1 MYWPCG
7 VPQVYA
13 HRGRIQEHTDGEDVD
28 GNAQQASNNEVS
40 TEAHDDSIVDVC
52 TTRTDH
58 LFATISAATLNVW
71 STRPMD
77 VLASYQRSRRSL
89 KSYGRNVAALFKP
102 DASIIVVRTDQ
113 SYLITFSV
121 ESDQTNRV
129 LQQNSGY
136 SQSRRQSVLRN
147 FGTDETVGLAE
158 ILLRF
163 RRSIKIDAG
172 INAVLASDQE
182 LTVATSKPAAIQCIR
197 WEAQKDS
204 PQAVAQVLSKLEW
217 FGKTSVCFMT
227 HDRAMN
233 LAVWV
238 GLDGSVYAVQRTRQK
253 PTRTGSDDSEQSVN
267 SAGPNT
273 RLFDGYC
280 FHQASDGTASR
291 ATINARFSLIA
302 VALTDNKILCYA
314 AKDYVGNIP
323 LSHTFRCSSSVST
336 TGKITSLSWSPD
348 GYCLF
353 VAYENG
359 WATWSVFGKEGASSF
374 ECNLSHAESHNED
387 WLLGVRTANWIGNGA
402 EVLLTTGDDRLFKL
416 DMSRAAAIGC
426 FSCAN
431 LVRALL
437 QTPTEV
443 TVYRGHDLP
452 DLTSIS
458 NEASLWHHAQFPAS
472 YLHNQWPIKSCVVS
486 QDGRYVAIAGRRGL
500 AHYSVNSGRWKTF
513 SDPGVE
519 NSFAVRGGMCW
530 FSHIL
535 AAATESA
542 AGYDLRLYSRE
553 LDLGRNPLST
563 EAFSMPIVFVGP
575 SGEDSLLV
583 YTYENILY
591 HYVISVKDHRAQ
603 LVQVGQI
610 AFHGVVRAPSR
621 VRSVSWIVP
630 DTQLRNGD
638 PSRDVEFASILFLV
652 DDKLVLLQPSRTIED
667 DLKYDLRVIAQH
679 VEYYILMRDQIYF
692 NFSGAEES
700 MPSTPS
706 PGAILNFRNQAHYT
720 LRDSLWI
727 FCGDDLRL
735 WPDVRDVLHYASEGD
750 LANDAPLLSV
760 PVDFYPLSILLNKGV
775 VLGIEGQLLQRRD
788 VGFAQWRTIIRT
800 QLFLPYVLR
809 RQLLHAHDTATAFAL
824 ANQYQ
829 HLSYF
834 PHALEIL
841 LHHVLDDEHDVKSR
855 PRSPSALK
863 SPRLPLSPSTPTITP
878 SEPLP
883 SVLSF
888 LQILLSPTTY
898 LSTLV
903 SCVRKTELSYWKT
916 LFDHL
921 PPPLTLFEQALEL
934 EDLKTASGFLII
946 LQGFEVNQEV
956 SSERDDAEER
966 RKEFELEKQV
976 VRLLKVAR
984 EKEDFELCSEV
995 ARFMMGVDPRGDAL
1009 RRVIVEVGF
1018 REKSERLE
1026 PDNGPRLALRVP
1038 SQDVKGRKSEREG
1051 NHSPGVSDGIED
1063 KAGDEE
1069 TTSKVKGKM
1078 KTPAGGDYFSAS
1090 PGSY

>member
-7 VPQVYA
+7 VAQVYA
-13 HRGRIQEHTDGEDVD
+13 HHGRTPESINGEDVD
-28 GNAQQASNNEVS
+28 GSTNTDPKDEAPAESSDETIIDVS
-40 TEAHDDSIVDVC
+40 TTRSDHIFASI
-52 TTRTDH
+52 TATS
-58 LFATISAATLNVW
+58 LFIW
-71 STRPMD
+71 STRPM
-77 VLASYQRSRRSL
+77 VILASYQRSA
-89 KSYGRNVAALFKP
+89 KSIQAYGQNLTVIFKP
-102 DASIIVVRTDQ
+102 DASIVVVRTEQ

-121 ESDQTNRV
+121 ESDQNNRV
-129 LQQNSGY
+129 LQQSYGY

-147 FGTDETVGLAE
+147 FGTDDAVGLGE

-182 LTVATSKPAAIQCIR
+182 LTVATIKPAAVQCIR
-197 WEAQKDS
+197 WEAQKDG
-204 PQAVAQVLSKLEW
+204 PQAVAQVLSKLDW
-217 FGKTSVCFMT
+217 IGKNTVSFMT
-227 HDRAMN
+227 YDRAMN
-233 LAVWV
+233 LAVWI
-238 GLDGSVYAVQRTRQK
+238 GSNGSAYAVQK
-253 PTRTGSDDSEQSVN
+253 PRPKPAREASDDSAQSSHSLTN
-267 SAGPNT
+267 P

-280 FHQASDGTASR
+280 FHKPSNGTAVY
-291 ATINARFSLIA
+291 AAINARFSLIA
-302 VALTDNKILCYA
+302 IGLDDSRILCYA

-323 LSHTFRCSSSVST
+323 ISHLFKPSASVSA
-336 TGKITSLSWSPD
+336 TGKINNLIWSPD

-353 VAYENG
+353 VAYEHG

-374 ECNLSHAESHNED
+374 ECNASHAETYSED
-387 WLLGVRTANWIGNGA
+387 WLLGVRSASWIGNGA
-402 EVLLTTGDDRLFKL
+402 EILITTGDDRLYKL
-416 DMSRAAAIGC
+416 DMSRSAAIGC

-437 QTPTEV
+437 QTPTEI
-443 TVYRGHDLP
+443 TVYRGHELP

-486 QDGRYVAIAGRRGL
+486 QDGRYVAVAGRRGL
-500 AHYSVNSGRWKTF
+500 VHYSVNSGRWKTF
-513 SDPGVE
+513 SDSGVE

-535 AAATESA
+535 AAATESGT
-542 AGYDLRLYSRE
+542 GYDLRLYSRE

-563 EAFSMPIVFVGP
+563 ESFPMPIVFVGP

-591 HYVISVKDHRAQ
+591 HYVISMKEHRAQ

-621 VRSVSWIVP
+621 VRSVSWVVP
-630 DTQLRNGD
+630 DHQLRNGD
-638 PSRDVEFASILFLV
+638 PSRDVEFASVLFLV
-652 DDKLVLLQPSRTIED
+652 DDKLVLLQPSRTPED

-692 NFSGAEES
+692 NFSGTEES
-700 MPSTPS
+700 APSTPS
-706 PGAILNFRNQAHYT
+706 PGAMLNSRSQSQYT

-735 WPDVRDVLHYASEGD
+735 WPDVRDVLYYASEGD
-750 LANDAPLLSV
+750 LPTDAPLSSV
-760 PVDFYPLSILLNKGV
+760 PVDFYPLSILLTKGV

-788 VGFAQWRTIIRT
+788 VGFAQWRSSIRT
-800 QLFLPYVLR
+800 QLFLPYILR
-809 RQLLHAHDTATAFAL
+809 RQLLHTHDTATAFAL

-829 HLSYF
+829 NLSYF

-841 LHHVLDDEHDVKSR
+841 LHHVLDDEYDRKSKVA
-855 PRSPSALK
+855 SPGSVAT
-863 SPRLPLSPSTPTITP
+863 PAQPLSPRTPTMAP
-878 SEPLP
+878 PEPLP

-898 LSTLV
+898 LSTIV
-903 SCVRKTELSYWKT
+903 SCVRKTELSFWQT

-921 PPPLTLFEQALEL
+921 PPPLTLFEQALQL

-946 LQGFEVNQEV
+946 LQGL
-956 SSERDDAEER
+956 EENEDEGTDGTVENSGKR
-966 RKEFELEKQV
+966 EYNLEGQV
-976 VRLLKVAR
+976 VKLMKVAR
-984 EKEDFELCSEV
+984 EKGDFELCSEL

-1009 RRVIVEVGF
+1009 RRVIAAVGF
-1018 REKSERLE
+1018 KEKSTHLDPSDRA
-1026 PDNGPRLALRVP
+1026 GLALRVP
-1038 SQDVKGRKSEREG
+1038 STEVKGM
-1051 NHSPGVSDGIED
+1051 
-1063 KAGDEE
+1063 KAGSGEQSLSPSEGATDAE
-1069 TTSKVKGKM
+1069 
-1078 KTPAGGDYFSAS
+1078 AGPIDPGPVQAEKLKKSLAGDYFSAS
-1090 PGSY
+1090 PGGY

>member
-13 HRGRIQEHTDGEDVD
+13 HHGRTPESINGEDVD
-28 GNAQQASNNEVS
+28 GDDNRALSD
-40 TEAHDDSIVDVC
+40 EAHAQAKAELILDVC
-52 TTRTDH
+52 TTRSDH
-58 LFATISAATLNVW
+58 LLATISATNLNVW
-71 STRPMD
+71 STRPMV
-77 VLASYQRSRRSL
+77 VLASYQRSAKSVD
-89 KSYGRNVAALFKP
+89 SYGQNAGVLFKP
-102 DASIIVVRTDQ
+102 DAGIVVVRTDQ
-113 SYLITFSV
+113 SYLITFIV
-121 ESDQTNRV
+121 ESDQNNRV
-129 LQQNSGY
+129 LQQNHGQ
-136 SQSRRQSVLRN
+136 SQSRRQSMLRN
-147 FGTDETVGLAE
+147 FGTDEGAGLGE
-158 ILLRF
+158 VLLRF

-172 INAVLASDQE
+172 INTALASDQE
-182 LTVATSKPAAIQCIR
+182 LTVATVKPAAVQCIR
-197 WEAQKDS
+197 WESQKEV

-217 FGKTSVCFMT
+217 IGKNSISFMT
-227 HDRAMN
+227 YDRAMN

-238 GLDGSVYAVQRTRQK
+238 GADGSGYAVQRTRPK
-253 PTRTGSDDSEQSVN
+253 AERATSDDSVQS
-267 SAGPNT
+267 SESTTTTP

-280 FHQASDGTASR
+280 FHKASGGTALC

-302 VALTDNKILCYA
+302 IALSDNVILCYV

-323 LSHTFRCSSSVST
+323 LSHSFRSSASPSA
-336 TGKITSLSWSPD
+336 TGAINSITWSPD

-353 VAYENG
+353 VAYQNG

-374 ECNLSHAESHNED
+374 ECNTLYAESHRED
-387 WLLGVRTANWIGNGA
+387 WLLGVKTANWLGNGA
-402 EVLLTTGDDRLFKL
+402 EVLLTAGDDRLFKL
-416 DMSRAAAIGC
+416 DMSRSAAIGC

-443 TVYRGHDLP
+443 TVYRGHELP

-472 YLHNQWPIKSCVVS
+472 YLNNQWPMRSCVVS
-486 QDGRYVAIAGRRGL
+486 QDGRYVAVAGRRGL

-513 SDPGVE
+513 SDSTVE
-519 NSFAVRGGMCW
+519 TSFAVRGGMCW

-553 LDLGRNPLST
+553 LDLGRTPLST

-575 SGEDSLLV
+575 SGESSLLV
-583 YTYENILY
+583 YTYENVLY
-591 HYVISVKDHRAQ
+591 HYVISMREHRAQ

-621 VRSVSWIVP
+621 VRSVSWVVP
-630 DTQLRNGD
+630 DTQLRSGD
-638 PSRDVEFASILFLV
+638 PSRDVEFASVLFLV
-652 DDKLVLLQPSRTIED
+652 DDKLVLLQPSRTQED

-692 NFSGAEES
+692 NFSGIEES
-700 MPSTPS
+700 APSTPS
-706 PGAILNFRNQAHYT
+706 PGAILSTRSQSQYT

-735 WPDVRDVLHYASEGD
+735 WPDVRDVLHYATEGD
-750 LANDAPLLSV
+750 LAADVPLLSV
-760 PVDFYPLSILLNKGV
+760 PVDFYPLSILLTKGV
-775 VLGIEGQLLQRRD
+775 VLGIEGELLQRRN
-788 VGFAQWRTIIRT
+788 VGFAQWRSSIRT
-800 QLFLPYVLR
+800 QLFLPYIMR
-809 RQLLHAHDTATAFAL
+809 RQLLNAHDTAAAFAL

-841 LHHVLDDEHDVKSR
+841 LHHVLDDEHDDNSR
-855 PRSPSALK
+855 TKPKGMADDVSQPQT
-863 SPRLPLSPSTPTITP
+863 PLTPTLP
-878 SEPLP
+878 PPEPLP

-898 LSTLV
+898 LSTIV
-903 SCVRKTELSYWKT
+903 SCIRKTELSYWQT

-921 PPPLTLFEQALEL
+921 PPALTMFEQALEL
-934 EDLKTASGFLII
+934 EDLKTASGLLII
-946 LQGFEVNQEV
+946 LQGL
-956 SSERDDAEER
+956 EENDGDSDGSNEKR
-966 RKEFELEKQV
+966 SEFELEKQV
-976 VRLLKVAR
+976 VRLMKVAR
-984 EKEDFELCSEV
+984 EKGDFELCSEL

-1009 RRVIVEVGF
+1009 RRVIVSVGF
-1018 REKSERLE
+1018 KQKSTHLDPSDRA
-1026 PDNGPRLALRVP
+1026 GLALRVP
-1038 SQDVKGRKSEREG
+1038 SPDVKGKKRDKSY
-1051 NHSPGVSDGIED
+1051 SPAESGTETSPSLGV
-1063 KAGDEE
+1063 
-1069 TTSKVKGKM
+1069 TGKL
-1078 KTPAGGDYFSAS
+1078 KSSLASDYFSAS
-1090 PGSY
+1090 PGGY

>member
-1 MYWPCG
+1 MRRFLKIY
-7 VPQVYA
+7 Q
-13 HRGRIQEHTDGEDVD
+13 IL
-28 GNAQQASNNEVS
+28 S
-40 TEAHDDSIVDVC
+40 TAV
-52 TTRTDH
+52 
-58 LFATISAATLNVW
+58 N
-71 STRPMD
+71 
-77 VLASYQRSRRSL
+77 
-89 KSYGRNVAALFKP
+89 
-102 DASIIVVRTDQ
+102 
-113 SYLITFSV
+113 
-121 ESDQTNRV
+121 NRV
-129 LQQNSGY
+129 LQQSYGH
-136 SQSRRQSVLRN
+136 SQSRRQSLLKN
-147 FGTDETVGLAE
+147 FGADDAVGLGE
-158 ILLRF
+158 VLLRF

-182 LTVATSKPAAIQCIR
+182 LTVATVKPAAVQCIR
-197 WEAQKDS
+197 WEPQKDG

-217 FGKTSVCFMT
+217 IGKNTIAYMT
-227 HDRAMN
+227 YDRAMN
-233 LAVWV
+233 LGVWI
-238 GLDGSVYAVQRTRQK
+238 GADGSAYAVQKTRPQ
-253 PTRTGSDDSEQSVN
+253 PTQQLSDDSVQSSQS
-267 SAGPNT
+267 SAPNL
-273 RLFDGYC
+273 RLFEGFC
-280 FHQASDGTASR
+280 FHDPSDGTALYAS
-291 ATINARFSLIA
+291 INARFSLIA
-302 VALTDNKILCYA
+302 IGLTENKILCYA

-323 LSHTFRCSSSVST
+323 LSHSLKPSVSLST
-336 TGKITSLSWSPD
+336 TGKIESLNWSPD

-374 ECNLSHAESHNED
+374 ECNSSHAESSGED
-387 WLLGVRTANWIGNGA
+387 WLLHVTTANWIGNGA
-402 EVLLTTGDDRLFKL
+402 EVLFTSGDDKLYKL
-416 DMSRAAAIGC
+416 DMARSAAIGC

-431 LVRALL
+431 LVRALIH
-437 QTPTEV
+437 TPTEI
-443 TVYRGHDLP
+443 TVYKGHELP

-458 NEASLWHHAQFPAS
+458 NEASVWHHAQFPAG
-472 YLHNQWPIKSCVVS
+472 YAHDQWPIRSCVVS

-542 AGYDLRLYSRE
+542 SGYDLRLYSRE
-553 LDLGRNPLST
+553 LDLGRSALST
-563 EAFSMPIVFVGP
+563 ESFSMPIIFVGP

-591 HYVISVKDHRAQ
+591 HYLISMKDHRAQ

-630 DTQLRNGD
+630 DSQLRNGD
-638 PSRDVEFASILFLV
+638 PSRDVEYASVLFLV
-652 DDKLVLLQPSRTIED
+652 DDKLVLLQPSRTLED

-692 NFSGAEES
+692 NFSGTEES
-700 MPSTPS
+700 APSTPS
-706 PGAILNFRNQAHYT
+706 PGAILNSRSHSQYT

-750 LANDAPLLSV
+750 LSADAPLLSV
-760 PVDFYPLSILLNKGV
+760 PVDFYPLSILLTKGV

-788 VGFAQWRTIIRT
+788 VGFAHWRTSIRT
-800 QLFLPYVLR
+800 QLFLPYILR
-809 RQLLHAHDTATAFAL
+809 RQLLSAHDTATAFSL

-829 HLSYF
+829 NLSYF

-841 LHHVLDDEHDVKSR
+841 LHHVLDDEYDKKLKAA
-855 PRSPSALK
+855 SPLTAK
-863 SPRLPLSPSTPTITP
+863 TPTQLLTP
-878 SEPLP
+878 TLAPPEPLP

-898 LSTLV
+898 LSTIV
-903 SCVRKTELSYWKT
+903 SCVRKTELSFWQT

-921 PPPLTLFEQALEL
+921 PAPIVLFEQALGL

-946 LQGFEVNQEV
+946 LQGFEETEDDEATGIQPRQTTQE
-956 SSERDDAEER
+956 
-966 RKEFELEKQV
+966 FNLEAQV
-976 VRLLKVAR
+976 VRLMKVAR
-984 EKEDFELCSEV
+984 EKGDFELCSEL

-1009 RRVIVEVGF
+1009 RRVIVAVGF
-1018 REKSERLE
+1018 KEKSAHLE
-1026 PDNGPRLALRVP
+1026 PAGLALRVP
-1038 SQDVKGRKSEREG
+1038 SSEIRGKKSASREESQ
-1051 NHSPGVSDGIED
+1051 SPGES
-1063 KAGDEE
+1063 E
-1069 TTSKVKGKM
+1069 TDASPSPGLVGKVKH
-1078 KTPAGGDYFSAS
+1078 
-1090 PGSY
+1090 PGRRW